1 MRQLEVYIEEYG
13 DFVLAGQ
20 IQGETW
26 EDATFKYEES
36 YLENQSHRP
45 ISISLPFQEDAFS
58 PFETRCYFEG
68 LLPEG
73 YTRKCVMVYAAWD
86 GTKYTYCKA
95 KSCSAERN
103 RCK

>member
-1 MRQLEVYIEEYG
+1 MRKLEVYIEEDG

-26 EDATFKYEES
+26 EDARFIYEKS
-36 YLENQSHRP
+36 YLENQSHQP
-45 ISISLPFQEDAFS
+45 VSISLPFQEDAFS

-73 YTRKCVMVYAAWD
+73 YTRRCVAGWMHV
-86 GTKYTYCKA
+86 
-95 KSCSAERN
+95 AEEDYLSVLAGL
-103 RCK
+103 